1 MGTLSQD
8 GKPAKTRDSFRLL
21 NTFFFFLS
29 GPVANSKNM
38 FFLMIS
44 KNRKS
49 SFSGVW
55 KTKNNYFWMIWKDV
69 FVFFSYAASAKQI
82 SLKNTIFFESNN
94 IENHEI
100 TSFFAIWKRILFFGF
115 CKRNKLIFWSFEH
128 AKQWFFKILKNAK
141 HCFCFFFFTFW
152 TAKHGFLIHLS
163 FKRNPLFITI
173 DISVVVGG
181 SSSVDRQSW

>member
-21 NTFFFFLS
+21 NTFFFFK
-29 GPVANSKNM
+29 VALPQIQKKC

-69 FVFFSYAASAKQI
+69 FVFFFIRRKRETNI
-82 SLKNTIFFESNN
+82 IEKHNIF
-94 IENHEI
+94 
-100 TSFFAIWKRILFFGF
+100 
-115 CKRNKLIFWSFEH
+115 
-128 AKQWFFKILKNAK
+128 
-141 HCFCFFFFTFW
+141 
-152 TAKHGFLIHLS
+152 
-163 FKRNPLFITI
+163 
-173 DISVVVGG
+173 
-181 SSSVDRQSW
+181 

>member
-1 MGTLSQD
+1 
-8 GKPAKTRDSFRLL
+8 
-21 NTFFFFLS
+21 
-29 GPVANSKNM
+29 
-38 FFLMIS
+38 MIS

-100 TSFFAIWKRILFFGF
+100 TSFFAIWTRILFFGF
-115 CKRNKLIFWSFEH
+115 CKRNKLIFWSLEH

-141 HCFCFFFFTFW
+141 HCFCFFL
-152 TAKHGFLIHLS
+152 HFLNRKTWVSHSFIIQTQSIIHNYWYIRCS
-163 FKRNPLFITI
+163 RWFII
-173 DISVVVGG
+173 
-181 SSSVDRQSW
+181 RW